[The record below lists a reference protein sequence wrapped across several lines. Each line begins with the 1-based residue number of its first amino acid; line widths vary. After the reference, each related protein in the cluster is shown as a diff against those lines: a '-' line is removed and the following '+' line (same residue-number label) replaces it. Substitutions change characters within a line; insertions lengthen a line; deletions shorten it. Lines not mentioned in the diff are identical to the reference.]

1 MLTEE
6 VLKEFSLTNEEIAD
20 FLSAYVVEN
29 GVPSDLEACITA
41 ATALL
46 PIVLDNRRRLAYRMG
61 ALIVAET
68 SLASSDIARPD
79 YLPLQF
85 LVKDIAQCVGLAPG
99 LHPVATS
106 HLDPKTQLLER
117 VTILPYL
124 EPDSPEVAGK
134 ALARMQGRAARRGKD
149 AARETARATALANHV
164 MYAWR
169 LTGPE
174 NCRVCITRA
183 ANGAIYHDKTAAN
196 RFTHDNCDCF
206 LEVVEDVTS
215 WQGQAMA
222 DDLRDLI
229 ESHAEKS
236 KGTYKNPRWPE
247 IHKEYKERYQF
258 LTIPKVG

>member
-1 MLTEE
+1 MLTEQ
-6 VLKEFSLTNEEIAD
+6 VLREFGLTNEEIAD
-20 FLSAYVVEN
+20 FLADYVADN
-29 GVPSDLEACITA
+29 GIPGDLEACITA

-46 PIVLDNRRRLAYRMG
+46 PIVLANRQRLANRMS
-61 ALIVAET
+61 ALIVSST
-68 SLASSDIARPD
+68 SLASSDIARPEF
-79 YLPLQF
+79 LPLQF

-106 HLDPKTQLLER
+106 QLDPTTQLLER

-124 EPDSPEVAGK
+124 EPDNPEVAGK

-149 AARETARATALANHV
+149 AARETARATALANRV

-183 ANGAIYHDKTAAN
+183 ANGAIYHDRTAAD

-206 LEVVEDVTS
+206 LEVVEDSDS

-222 DDLRDLI
+222 DELRGLI

-247 IHKEYKERYQF
+247 IHKEYKERYQS